1 MKNIFKK
8 IRGGSDTRDKSR
20 KYNYNM
26 RELTNMQRWTARVIR
41 DAQPADF
48 NVYPETK
55 TIYLMSEPLDTV
67 TQWILSVR
75 GNDNAGN
82 SNAEYILGRYSSEA
96 QADRMMR
103 LVIKHRILPEFNRPT
118 LRELVEQQGVA

>member
-8 IRGGSDTRDKSR
+8 HKRGGSDTRDKSR

-26 RELTNMQRWTARVIR
+26 RELTSMQRWTARVIR

-48 NVYPETK
+48 NVCPETK

-67 TQWILSVR
+67 TQWVLSVK
-75 GNDNAGN
+75 DK
-82 SNAEYILGRYSSEA
+82 NAEYILDRYSSEA

-118 LRELVEQQGVA
+118 LRELVEQQEVA

>member
-8 IRGGSDTRDKSR
+8 HKRGGSDKSR
-20 KYNYNM
+20 KYPYKSVKPDGIYI
-26 RELTNMQRWTARVIR
+26 WVADAIR

-48 NVYPETK
+48 NVHPETK

-67 TQWILSVR
+67 TQWVLSVKDKK
-75 GNDNAGN
+75 DN
-82 SNAEYILGRYSSEA
+82 EYILGRYSSEA

-103 LVIKHRILPEFNRPT
+103 LVIKHRILPEYHTPT
-118 LRELVEQQGVA
+118 LRELMEQQEVA

>member
-8 IRGGSDTRDKSR
+8 ICGGSDKSH

-48 NVYPETK
+48 NVYSPETK

-67 TQWILSVR
+67 TQWVLSVK
-75 GNDNAGN
+75 DNK
-82 SNAEYILGRYSSEA
+82 NAEYILGRYSSEA

-103 LVIKHRILPEFNRPT
+103 LVIEHRILPEFNRPT
-118 LRELVEQQGVA
+118 LRELLEQQEVA

>member
-8 IRGGSDTRDKSR
+8 YKRGGSDKSR

-26 RELTNMQRWTARVIR
+26 RELTSMQRWTARVIR

-67 TQWILSVR
+67 TQWVLSVK
-75 GNDNAGN
+75 DK
-82 SNAEYILGRYSSEA
+82 NAEYILGRYSSEA

-118 LRELVEQQGVA
+118 LRELLEQQEVA

>member
-8 IRGGSDTRDKSR
+8 HKRGGSDKSR
-20 KYNYNM
+20 KIPYKSVKPDGIYI
-26 RELTNMQRWTARVIR
+26 WVADAIR
-41 DAQPADF
+41 NAQPADF

-67 TQWILSVR
+67 TQWVLSVKDKK
-75 GNDNAGN
+75 DN
-82 SNAEYILGRYSSEA
+82 EYILGRYSSEA

-103 LVIKHRILPEFNRPT
+103 LVIKHRILPEYHTPA
-118 LRELVEQQGVA
+118 LRELMEQQEVA

>member
-1 MKNIFKK
+1 MKSIFKK
-8 IRGGSDTRDKSR
+8 HKRGGSDKSR
-20 KYNYNM
+20 KYPYQAVQPDGKYRM
-26 RELTNMQRWTARVIR
+26 TARIVR
-41 DAQPADF
+41 DAQPDDF

-67 TQWILSVR
+67 TQWVLSVT
-75 GNDNAGN
+75 NKNN
-82 SNAEYILGRYSSEA
+82 VVYPLGRYSSEA

-118 LRELVEQQGVA
+118 LRELLEQQEVA

>member
-8 IRGGSDTRDKSR
+8 IRGGSDTRNKSR

-26 RELTNMQRWTARVIR
+26 RELTNMQRWTARIIR
-41 DAQPADF
+41 DAKPEDF

-67 TQWILSVR
+67 TQWVLSVKDDK
-75 GNDNAGN
+75 NN
-82 SNAEYILGRYSSEA
+82 EYVLGRYSSEA
-96 QADRMMR
+96 QADKMMR

-118 LRELVEQQGVA
+118 LRELVEQQEVA

>member
-8 IRGGSDTRDKSR
+8 HKRGGSDKSR

-67 TQWILSVR
+67 TRWVLSVR
-75 GNDNAGN
+75 GNDNA
-82 SNAEYILGRYSSEA
+82 EYILGYYSSEA

-118 LRELVEQQGVA
+118 LRELLEQQEVA

>member
-1 MKNIFKK
+1 MKNIFKRK
-8 IRGGSDTRDKSR
+8 RGGSDKSR
-20 KYNYNM
+20 KYPYQM
-26 RELTNMQRWTARVIR
+26 KELTNMQRWTAIVIR

-67 TQWILSVR
+67 TQWVLSVK
-75 GNDNAGN
+75 DDKK
-82 SNAEYILGRYSSEA
+82 AEYILGRYSSEA

-118 LRELVEQQGVA
+118 LRELMEQQEVA